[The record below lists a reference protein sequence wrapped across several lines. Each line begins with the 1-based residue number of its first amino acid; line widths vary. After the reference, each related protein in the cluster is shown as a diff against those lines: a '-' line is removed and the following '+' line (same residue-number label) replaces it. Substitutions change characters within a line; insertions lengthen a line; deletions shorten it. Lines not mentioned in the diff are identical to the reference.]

1 MQLGDA
7 RKLDQGTQ
15 EALGTVKLTGVLG
28 RHEQRRRRLQH
39 PRKPR
44 SMGLSWRLVREAFPK
59 IAVENGGPNLK
70 QKMGAAL

>member
-28 RHEQRRRRLQH
+28 CSEERRRRLEQ
-39 PRKPR
+39 PAERVNDFETA
-44 SMGLSWRLVREAFPK
+44 GV
-59 IAVENGGPNLK
+59 
-70 QKMGAAL
+70 

>member
-28 RHEQRRRRLQH
+28 CSEERRRRLEQPVQARFEYRRLIAQLLAQISVHDCGTRLQH
-39 PRKPR
+39 H
-44 SMGLSWRLVREAFPK
+44 
-59 IAVENGGPNLK
+59 
-70 QKMGAAL
+70 MGAPL